1 MNEKETTNPSPP
13 LDDSRK
19 NALLRY
25 IGILFGVA
33 FLFVLLS
40 LASELKSNQ
49 ADLAELSQS
58 STSALQKAEQLQDT
72 NRALE
77 TENKELKN
85 SLDALEQQL
94 ADAQLELEVQ
104 KEKNDLLQAQHEAS
118 LTELE
123 ENYQQMVDAYELLL
137 AAAEDRSL
145 LPQVEKN
152 LQVLGK
158 NALKYYENLCKEGE

>member
-77 TENKELKN
+77 TENKELKDE
-85 SLDALEQQL
+85 LDALEQQL

-118 LTELE
+118 LAELE
-123 ENYQQMVDAYELLL
+123 ENYQQMVDTYELLL

-152 LQVLGK
+152 LQILGK

>member
-1 MNEKETTNPSPP
+1 MDEKETTNPSPP

-77 TENKELKN
+77 AQTQELTEQLA
-85 SLDALEQQL
+85 ALEQQL

-104 KEKNDLLQAQHEAS
+104 KEKNDLLQANHEAA
-118 LTELE
+118 LTEFG
-123 ENYQQMVDAYELLL
+123 ENLQQFVDAYELLL

-152 LQVLGK
+152 LQYFGE

>member
-77 TENKELKN
+77 TENKELKDE
-85 SLDALEQQL
+85 LDALEQQL

-118 LTELE
+118 LAELE
-123 ENYQQMVDAYELLL
+123 ENYQQMVDTYELLL
-137 AAAEDRSL
+137 AAAEDMSL

-152 LQVLGK
+152 LQILGK

>member
-1 MNEKETTNPSPP
+1 MSENSNNFQEKP
-13 LDDSRK
+13 LDERRK

-40 LASELKSNQ
+40 LAMELKSNQ

-77 TENKELKN
+77 EETQQLTAQVA
-85 SLDALEQQL
+85 DLEQQL

-104 KEKNDLLQAQHEAS
+104 KEKNDLLQAQQEAD
-118 LTELE
+118 LTQMEDNL
-123 ENYQQMVDAYELLL
+123 QQIVDAYELLL
-137 AAAEDRSL
+137 AAGEDPNL
-145 LPQVEKN
+145 LPKVEEN
-152 LQVLGK
+152 LQFLGE
-158 NALKYYENLCKEGE
+158 NAMKYYENLSKEGE

>member
-1 MNEKETTNPSPP
+1 MSETNNNFQEKP
-13 LDDSRK
+13 LDERRK

-49 ADLAELSQS
+49 ADLAALSQS

-77 TENKELKN
+77 EENKDLSKQLKELT
-85 SLDALEQQL
+85 QQL
-94 ADAQLELEVQ
+94 SDAQLALEVQ
-104 KEKNDLLQAQHEAS
+104 KEKNELQQTQHEDS
-118 LTELE
+118 LTEFG
-123 ENYQQMVDAYELLL
+123 ENLQKTVDAYELLL
-137 AAAEDRSL
+137 AAGDDRSL
-145 LPQVEKN
+145 LPQVEEN
-152 LQVLGK
+152 LQYLGE
-158 NALKYYENLCKEGE
+158 NALKYYENLSKEGE

>member
-1 MNEKETTNPSPP
+1 MNEKETNTPP
-13 LDDSRK
+13 LDERRK

-40 LASELKSNQ
+40 LASELKANQ
-49 ADLAELSQS
+49 SDLAELNQV
-58 STSALQKAEQLQDT
+58 STSAVQKAEQLQDT

-77 TENKELKN
+77 EEKQTLTAQVA
-85 SLDALEQQL
+85 DLEQQL

-104 KEKNDLLQAQHEAS
+104 KEKNDLLQTQHEAS
-118 LTELE
+118 LAEFG
-123 ENYQQMVDAYELLL
+123 ENLQEIVDTYELLL

-152 LQVLGK
+152 LQNLGK
-158 NALKYYENLCKEGE
+158 NALKYYENLSKEGE

>member
-77 TENKELKN
+77 TENKELKDA
-85 SLDALEQQL
+85 LDALEQQL

-104 KEKNDLLQAQHEAS
+104 KEKNDLLQAQHEVS
-118 LTELE
+118 LAELE
-123 ENYQQMVDAYELLL
+123 ENYQQMVDTYELLL

-152 LQVLGK
+152 LQILGK

>member
-1 MNEKETTNPSPP
+1 MSETNNNFQEKP
-13 LDDSRK
+13 LDERRK

-49 ADLAELSQS
+49 ADLAALSQS

-77 TENKELKN
+77 EENKDLSKQLNELTQHL
-85 SLDALEQQL
+85 S
-94 ADAQLELEVQ
+94 DAQLALEVQ
-104 KEKNDLLQAQHEAS
+104 KEKNELQQTQHEDS
-118 LTELE
+118 LTEFG
-123 ENYQQMVDAYELLL
+123 ENLQKTVDAYELLL
-137 AAAEDRSL
+137 AAGEDRSL
-145 LPQVEKN
+145 LPQVKEN
-152 LQVLGK
+152 LQYLGE
-158 NALKYYENLCKEGE
+158 NALKYYENLSKEGE